1 MNESTNLST
10 RTGYFLVK
18 SNTIALLTVSFM
30 NTDQNT
36 VNRRIPRFS
45 FQRDCFLMIE
55 EKAIEKMTK
64 RANQAILI
72 LWLNS
77 KTIDWSRTLIWASV
91 ESCQVQGKT
100 EALAW
105 LAPRGKIFK
114 ITDNSG
120 QLVPTLLSKALR
132 KHNKIRVL

>member
-72 LWLNS
+72 L
-77 KTIDWSRTLIWASV
+77 
-91 ESCQVQGKT
+91 
-100 EALAW
+100 
-105 LAPRGKIFK
+105 
-114 ITDNSG
+114 
-120 QLVPTLLSKALR
+120 
-132 KHNKIRVL
+132 